1 MRAVRRFTELIY
13 KFSVKM
19 GRDRVRAHSAEA
31 AFFIIMSFFP
41 VLMLL
46 LTLIQFTPLD
56 QAQVMFTLEE
66 ITPFEVTGM
75 LEPVVDSL
83 FNQSPALVSWTAL
96 AAIWAAGKGIMGLAD
111 GLNSIYQIEE
121 TRNYFLARFRY
132 ACYTV
137 LLILALI
144 VSLAI
149 LVFGYGIQN
158 YLRGRFI
165 FFARISESMLFLPTA
180 IAMIL
185 LVILFLILFAF
196 LPNRRQKLV
205 SQLPGAVFSAVS
217 WAVFSYA
224 FSIYLD
230 FAGNMS
236 VLYGSLTT
244 LIVVM
249 LWLYFCMYLLFV
261 GAEINHYLMH
271 PELFLTEKMHGNEQF
286 RNK

>member
-1 MRAVRRFTELIY
+1 MKAVRNVTELIY

-56 QAQVMFTLEE
+56 REQVLFALEE
-66 ITPFEVTGM
+66 ITPFEMTRI

-83 FNQSPALVSWTAL
+83 FGQSPTLLSWTAI
-96 AAIWAAGKGIMGLAD
+96 AAVWAAGKGIMGLAD
-111 GLNSIYQIEE
+111 GLNSIYQIEDS
-121 TRNYFLARFRY
+121 RNYFASRIRY
-132 ACYTV
+132 ACYTIV
-137 LLILALI
+137 MVLALI
-144 VSLAI
+144 LSLAI
-149 LVFGYGIQN
+149 LVCGYGLQN
-158 YLRGRFI
+158 YLRGQFE
-165 FFARISESMLFLPTA
+165 FFDQFSDAMLIVPTA
-180 IAMIL
+180 IALIVL
-185 LVILFLILFAF
+185 AILFLILYTF
-196 LPNRRQKLV
+196 LPNRRPGIA
-205 SQLPGAVFSAVS
+205 SQIPGAVFSAVA

-236 VLYGSLTT
+236 VIYGSLTT

-261 GAEINHYLMH
+261 GAEINHYLAS
-271 PELFLTEKMHGNEQF
+271 PELFDPKNQDYFT
-286 RNK
+286 